1 MKSHFHSGCVSHN
14 GARHISSA
22 LFDGHVFQ
30 LMGIEVP
37 TQYGGTQSTFMVA
50 NLVIEELAKVDASIS
65 VVCDI
70 QNTLINTLFM
80 KLGTQEQKDKY
91 LPRLTKDM
99 VMKPC
104 SAGHSITQ
112 HANCMGTFPIIWIS
126 AWRGWGGDLETPLSF
141 YKAGEEMTTQ
151 ELISPLPIS
160 DDYSHSPEANILTL
174 CPPLQLTTRD

>member
-1 MKSHFHSGCVSHN
+1 
-14 GARHISSA
+14 
-22 LFDGHVFQ
+22 
-30 LMGIEVP
+30 MGIEVP

-99 VMKPC
+99 VMNSC
-104 SAGHSITQ
+104 ST
-112 HANCMGTFPIIWIS
+112 CLLYT
-126 AWRGWGGDLETPLSF
+126 
-141 YKAGEEMTTQ
+141 
-151 ELISPLPIS
+151 SP
-160 DDYSHSPEANILTL
+160 SP
-174 CPPLQLTTRD
+174 RDFG